1 MIPFRDR
8 NPVVIGAAGLTAVT
22 LLITAAFHV
31 ESLPLIGGGQTYSAA
46 FSEAGGLGPGD
57 EVRIAGVKVGK
68 VEGVGLDDGHV
79 KVTFRIDDEDRK
91 LGSRT
96 GASIRVKTI
105 LGAKYLALAPKGKG
119 RLKPGGEIPLKRTV
133 PAYDVVEAFS
143 DLTVTTE
150 QIDKERLAAAL
161 DTLSTTFEDAPDEV
175 RASIQGLSKLSRT
188 VASRDEAL
196 RTLLDHADGVTGVLA
211 ERRKEFSRLVKDGDK
226 LLAEIHARREA
237 IHALL
242 KSSVALSVQL
252 SGLVKDNRQ
261 AIGPALKRLNTVV
274 RMLERNQASLDR
286 SVKLLAP
293 YARVF
298 TNTLGNGRWFDSYI
312 QNMVTPTPVVP
323 RTGDSR

>member
-46 FSEAGGLGPGD
+46 FSEAGGLKPGD

-68 VEGVGLDDGHV
+68 VDGVGLDGGHV

-105 LGAKYLALAPKGKG
+105 LGAKYLALQPKGEG

-175 RASIQGLSKLSRT
+175 KASIQGLSKLSRT

-211 ERRKEFSRLVKDGDK
+211 ERRKEFSRLVRDGDK

-286 SVKLLAP
+286 SVRLLAP

-312 QNMVTPTPVVP
+312 QNMVAPTPVVP